1 MKYYILVWVTSKIKA
16 PSLELPCTH
25 PILSGKAYE
34 RLNQSAIV
42 ELLVANTLEKDHQS
56 NKVKVIEIAG
66 LFADT
71 ITCVHSNK
79 SISSNFIC

>member
-1 MKYYILVWVTSKIKA
+1 
-16 PSLELPCTH
+16 
-25 PILSGKAYE
+25 
-34 RLNQSAIV
+34 
-42 ELLVANTLEKDHQS
+42 EKDHQS